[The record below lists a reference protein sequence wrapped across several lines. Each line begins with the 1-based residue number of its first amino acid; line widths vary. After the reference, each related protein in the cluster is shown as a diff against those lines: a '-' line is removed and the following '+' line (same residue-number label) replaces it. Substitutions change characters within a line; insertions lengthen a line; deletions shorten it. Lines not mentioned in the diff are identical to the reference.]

1 MPKTPAATPKEVV
14 LQLNKA
20 IGKILETPEVKQ
32 KLLAAGAEVAG
43 GSPEQFAA
51 LLKSETASWTAVVER
66 SGIKPD

>member
-1 MPKTPAATPKEVV
+1 MARPLPPR
-14 LQLNKA
+14 
-20 IGKILETPEVKQ
+20 PWSEVKQ